1 MLVRVRDPEREEIHV
16 ELLTL
21 PTDRC
26 FVIAEAGT
34 NHAHANYD
42 DRFKDAMTYVL
53 RAKEAKADAIKFQW
67 FNDAKECDFFC
78 PLPGDEQRWPRWRD
92 SVLHPDD
99 WIQVKRFAEACGLVF
114 LASTFQH
121 TTVAWLN
128 ELGVVATKVASRAA
142 MGFPY
147 GMSPEPYLIS
157 LGMEVPKI
165 LPFEIVYLQCEAK
178 YPSTRIWNDYD
189 DGEGRATHEGFS
201 DHSGTPWRAIDA
213 ISRGCR
219 IVEVH
224 YHLDERDAGPDL
236 PASLTLD
243 ELKLVCEARDAFA
256 DLRSR

>member
-1 MLVRVRDPEREEIHV
+1 MA
-16 ELLTL
+16 LTL
-21 PTDRC
+21 PEDRA

-34 NHAHANYD
+34 NHAMPAPD
-42 DRFKDAMTYVL
+42 DRFKNAMTYVL
-53 RAKEAKADAIKFQW
+53 RAKEAKANAIKFQW
-67 FNDAKECDFFC
+67 FDCERGELFC
-78 PLPGDEQRWPRWRD
+78 PQPGDQHRWPRWRD
-92 SVLHPDD
+92 SAMHKDD

-142 MGFPY
+142 ETFPY
-147 GMSPEPYLIS
+147 DEAPSPYLVS
-157 LGMEVPKI
+157 LGMQKT
-165 LPFEIVYLQCEAK
+165 LPNRPIVNAIFLECESK
-178 YPSTRIWNDYD
+178 YPSTLCWHN
-189 DGEGRATHEGFS
+189 HELMMGFS

-243 ELKLVCEARDAFA
+243 QLKLVCEARDAFA
-256 DLRSR
+256 ELRR